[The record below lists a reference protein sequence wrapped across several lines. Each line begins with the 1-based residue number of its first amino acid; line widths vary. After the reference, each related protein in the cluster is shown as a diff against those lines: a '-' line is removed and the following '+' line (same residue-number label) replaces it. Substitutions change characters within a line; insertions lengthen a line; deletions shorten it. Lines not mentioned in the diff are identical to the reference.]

1 VAAPATDLAVPGL
14 APVPAA
20 ATPAPS
26 RRDGLGIGFWLPMT
40 WISLVVVGAL
50 TAPWLKHVPGIRLQP
65 ATKASPG
72 RRVVG
77 GLPSLKHWLGTD
89 DIGRDMFSRIV
100 WGGRVALAV
109 GVVSVLFAMLI
120 GGALGMLAAYYRGK
134 AELGIM
140 TVVSTLL
147 AFPALILVIAITAF
161 MGHDLNKIT
170 LAIAIVAIPA
180 FARISYAN
188 TLSVAQREY
197 VMAARSLGAKD
208 ARILTREI
216 LPNVILP
223 LSAYALVV
231 TAVAIVAEGSLA
243 FLGLSVE
250 RPQPSWG
257 TMINDGRKLLTQKGV
272 WNVTFIPAGVMF
284 LTVLSLNLIGE
295 RLRKKVDPRE
305 ART

>member
-1 VAAPATDLAVPGL
+1 MAAPATDLALPIASALDAG
-14 APVPAA
+14 APAA
-20 ATPAPS
+20 K
-26 RRDGLGIGFWLPMT
+26 RRDRLGPGFWIPFG
-40 WISLVVVGAL
+40 WIGLVVVGAL
-50 TAPWLKHVPGIRLQP
+50 TAPWLKSVPGVRLQP
-65 ATKASPG
+65 ATKSLPG

-77 GLPSLKHWLGTD
+77 AMPSVKHWLGTD

-109 GVVSVLFAMLI
+109 GVVSVVFAMLI
-120 GGALGMLAAYYRGK
+120 GGVLGMLAAYYRGK
-134 AELGIM
+134 AEFVIM
-140 TVVSTLL
+140 TLVSTLL

-161 MGHDLNKIT
+161 LGHDLSKIT
-170 LAIAIVAIPA
+170 LAIAVVAIPA

-208 ARILTREI
+208 GRILAREI

-223 LSAYALVV
+223 LSAFALVV

-243 FLGLSVE
+243 FLGQSVD

-257 TMINDGRKLLTQKGV
+257 TMINDGRKLLTQRGI
-272 WNVTFIPAGVMF
+272 WTVTFIPSAVMF
-284 LTVLSLNLIGE
+284 VTVLSLNLIGE

-305 ART
+305 ARA

>member
-1 VAAPATDLAVPGL
+1 VAAPATDLAISSV
-14 APVPAA
+14 APSGAPAA
-20 ATPAPS
+20 AG
-26 RRDGLGIGFWLPMT
+26 RRDGLGAGFWLPMT
-40 WISLVVVGAL
+40 WIAVVVLGAL

-65 ATKASPG
+65 ATKALPG

-109 GVVSVLFAMLI
+109 GVVSVLFAMVI

-161 MGHDLNKIT
+161 LGHDLSKIT

-208 ARILTREI
+208 GRILRREI

-250 RPQPSWG
+250 RPKPSWG

-272 WNVTFIPAGVMF
+272 WNVTFIPAAVMF
-284 LTVLSLNLIGE
+284 LTVLSLNLVGE

>member
-1 VAAPATDLAVPGL
+1 MAAPATDLALPLVSAHDAG
-14 APVPAA
+14 APE
-20 ATPAPS
+20 S
-26 RRDGLGIGFWLPMT
+26 RRRDRLGLGFWLPFG
-40 WISLVVVGAL
+40 WIALVVVGAL
-50 TAPWLKHVPGIRLQP
+50 TAPWLKSVPGIRLQP
-65 ATKASPG
+65 ATKSLPG

-77 GLPSLKHWLGTD
+77 AMPSMKHWLGTD

-109 GVVSVLFAMLI
+109 GVVSVIFAMLI
-120 GGALGMLAAYYRGK
+120 GGVLGMLAAYYRGK
-134 AELGIM
+134 AEFVIM
-140 TVVSTLL
+140 TLVSTLL

-161 MGHDLNKIT
+161 LGHDLSKIT
-170 LAIAIVAIPA
+170 LAIAVVAIPA

-208 ARILTREI
+208 ARILLREI

-223 LSAYALVV
+223 LSAFALVV

-243 FLGLSVE
+243 FLGQSLD
-250 RPQPSWG
+250 RPKPSWG
-257 TMINDGRKLLTQKGV
+257 TMINDGRKLLTQRGI
-272 WNVTFIPAGVMF
+272 WTVTFIPSAVMF

-305 ART
+305 ARA